1 MGFLL
6 PVAMTASVIVVSAA
20 APEGKVLN
28 WTCAYESVANPNGVF
43 KQDLTLSF
51 TLDPA
56 TQRAVMVGNKG
67 PTAVEFHASPT
78 AVIFMRLEKSGSF
91 QVTSID
97 AQGRSVHTQHNI
109 LGNLIPSQS
118 YGRCTLK

>member
-6 PVAMTASVIVVSAA
+6 PLAMTTALVLASNT

-28 WTCAYESVANPNGVF
+28 WTCAYDSVANPNGVF
-43 KQDLTLSF
+43 KQELTLSF

-56 TQRAVMVGNKG
+56 TQKAVVVGNKG

-97 AQGRSVHTQHNI
+97 AQGRSVHTQHTVQ
-109 LGNLIPSQS
+109 GNLIPSQS
-118 YGRCTLK
+118 YGHCTLK